1 MNGANKAAR
10 ASKEWQ
16 TVYKFI
22 HRWKTLSIKEVY
34 SPVSGVFEERIV
46 MPGDIIPYKIILRT
60 KMNWTTLWR
69 STLQKQK
76 VMVHLN
82 CTIE

>member
-1 MNGANKAAR
+1 MVQTRLLGRAR
-10 ASKEWQ
+10 SGRQ
-16 TVYKFI
+16 YI
-22 HRWKTLSIKEVY
+22 HRWKTLSIKEVH
-34 SPVSGVFEERIV
+34 SPISGVFEERIV
-46 MPGDIIPYKIILRT
+46 MPGDTIPYKIILRT

-69 STLQKQK
+69 STLQKQR